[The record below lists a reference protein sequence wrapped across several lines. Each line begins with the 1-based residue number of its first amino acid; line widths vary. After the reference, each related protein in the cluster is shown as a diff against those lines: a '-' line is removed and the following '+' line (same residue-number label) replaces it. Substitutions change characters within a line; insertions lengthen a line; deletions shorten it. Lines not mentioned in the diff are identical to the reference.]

1 MKPLYQKILTYA
13 VLPVCILVLAYFCVD
28 SIMRPVKFNDE
39 KAAREQVAIQILK
52 DIRTLQVGFK
62 STYGH
67 YSPTADSLIWFYNN
81 GFVEVTK
88 QIGSEDDDLSAANK
102 KGLDL
107 PKGKYE
113 KELSDGAK
121 EFLAKNKN
129 LLTAKKKM
137 LADYKKAHKNKKITD
152 EDLFELFYNADGTPK
167 DPNFPLHMEITTKIP
182 VKDTLCS
189 KKSRPDFDIRKI
201 KYIPFTNDKDTIIY
215 AAEIKTVSGVKVP
228 LFEAAIP
235 YAEKKMLP
243 YTDKT
248 KAEPYVYV
256 ERLLKGMNHQ
266 LIVNLCEER
275 IDTDRYP
282 GLKVGSI
289 TAPNN
294 NAGNWE

>member
-1 MKPLYQKILTYA
+1 MKPLYSKILTFA
-13 VLPVCILVLAYFCVD
+13 VLPVCILVLAFFCID
-28 SIMRPVKFNDE
+28 SIMRPVKFNEE

-67 YSPTADSLIWFYNN
+67 YSPNADSLIWFYDN
-81 GFVEVTK
+81 GYVEVVK
-88 QIGSEDDDLSAANK
+88 QIGSKDDSLAMLNT
-102 KGLDL
+102 
-107 PKGKYE
+107 E
-113 KELSDGAK
+113 KLKAD
-121 EFLAKNKN
+121 F
-129 LLTAKKKM
+129 KKKNRFNR
-137 LADYKKAHKNKKITD
+137 KKNTITD
-152 EDLFELFYNADGTPK
+152 AELFEQYYNEDGTPK
-167 DPNFPLHMEITTKIP
+167 DPNFTLVLTTTTKIP

-189 KKSRPDFDIRKI
+189 KKNRPDFNVESI
-201 KYIPFTNDKDTIIY
+201 KYIPFTDKDTIIY

-275 IDTDRYP
+275 IDTERYP
-282 GLKVGSI
+282 GLKVGSV

>member
-1 MKPLYQKILTYA
+1 MKPLYSKILTFA
-13 VLPVCILVLAYFCVD
+13 VLPICILVLAFFCID

-39 KAAREQVAIQILK
+39 KAAREQVAIQLLK

-81 GFVEVTK
+81 GFVEVIK
-88 QIGSEDDDLSAANK
+88 QIGSKDDSLAMLNTDQARKKLAKAK
-102 KGLDL
+102 KG
-107 PKGKYE
+107 
-113 KELSDGAK
+113 
-121 EFLAKNKN
+121 KNK
-129 LLTAKKKM
+129 TV
-137 LADYKKAHKNKKITD
+137 TD
-152 EDLFELFYNADGTPK
+152 AELFEMYYNEDGTPK
-167 DPNFPLHMEITTKIP
+167 DPKFNLVLATTTKIP

-189 KKSRPDFDIRKI
+189 KKNRPDFDVKRI

-282 GLKVGSI
+282 GLKVGSV

>member
-1 MKPLYQKILTYA
+1 MKPLYSKILTFA
-13 VLPVCILVLAYFCVD
+13 VLPICILVLAYFCID
-28 SIMRPVKFNDE
+28 SIMRPVKFNEE

-67 YSPTADSLIWFYNN
+67 YSPTADSLIWFYEN
-81 GFVEVTK
+81 GYVEVIK
-88 QIGSEDDDLSAANK
+88 QIGSKDDSLAMLNTTNLRKKFK
-102 KGLDL
+102 KG
-107 PKGKYE
+107 KKTI
-113 KELSDGAK
+113 SD
-121 EFLAKNKN
+121 E
-129 LLTAKKKM
+129 
-137 LADYKKAHKNKKITD
+137 
-152 EDLFELFYNADGTPK
+152 ELFAKYYNEDGTPK
-167 DPNFPLHMEITTKIP
+167 DPGFTLVLATTTKIP

-189 KKSRPDFDIRKI
+189 KKNRPDFNIQSI
-201 KYIPFTNDKDTIIY
+201 KYIPYSGKDTIIY
-215 AAEIKTVSGVKVP
+215 AADIKTVSGVKVP

-243 YTDKT
+243 KTDPK
-248 KAEPYVYV
+248 KADPYYYQ

-275 IDTDRYP
+275 LDTDRYP
-282 GLKVGSI
+282 GLKVGSV